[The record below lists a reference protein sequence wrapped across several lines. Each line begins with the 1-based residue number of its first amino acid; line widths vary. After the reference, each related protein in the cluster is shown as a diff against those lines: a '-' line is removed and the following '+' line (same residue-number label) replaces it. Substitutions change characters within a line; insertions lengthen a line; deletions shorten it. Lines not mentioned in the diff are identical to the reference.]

1 MLPEAVGE
9 LGQLRE
15 ICLSLNQLTS
25 IPPCLATCPKLET
38 ILIANNKVQMSSLKK
53 IDQFGA
59 LKVSIS
65 RDEFFLMDS
74 FKRKF
79 EECRLLE
86 LGHI

>member
-53 IDQFGA
+53 KNLINLA
-59 LKVSIS
+59 
-65 RDEFFLMDS
+65 
-74 FKRKF
+74 
-79 EECRLLE
+79 
-86 LGHI
+86 H